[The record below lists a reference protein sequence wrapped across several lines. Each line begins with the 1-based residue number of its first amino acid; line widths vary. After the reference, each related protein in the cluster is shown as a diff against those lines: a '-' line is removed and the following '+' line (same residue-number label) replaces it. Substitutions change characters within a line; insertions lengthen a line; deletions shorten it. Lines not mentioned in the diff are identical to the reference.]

1 MGTIMEPKDVTAKH
15 TVVLLTD
22 PEQKEN
28 IKGDLGGKNVNEA

>member
-22 PEQKEN
+22 SEQKKN
-28 IKGDLGGKNVNEA
+28 IEGDLGEKM